1 MSFPPTCSEAERY
14 LGGRA
19 TLWRFPVFRDQR
31 GCLCPHPFHH
41 MPFMPQRSFVVSQVP
56 AGTVRGGHA
65 HRTARQLLF
74 CVAGRIDV
82 LMRAGGEEAG
92 VVLADGACGL
102 LLEAGVWAQQTYA
115 AEHSVLLVYASEP
128 FDPGGYVTPAGR
140 V

>member
-1 MSFPPTCSEAERY
+1 MNMPPSCSEAGCY

-19 TLWRFPVFRDQR
+19 RLLRFAVFGDQR
-31 GCLCPHPFHH
+31 GRLCPHPFDG

-74 CVAGRIDV
+74 CVAGEVDV
-82 LMRAGGEEAG
+82 LMRAGRDEAR
-92 VVLADGACGL
+92 VVLADNACGL
-102 LLEAGVWAQQTYA
+102 LLEAGVWAQQTYVA
-115 AEHSVLLVYASEP
+115 QDSVLLVYASEP
-128 FDPGGYVTPAGR
+128 FDPEGYVAAPGP